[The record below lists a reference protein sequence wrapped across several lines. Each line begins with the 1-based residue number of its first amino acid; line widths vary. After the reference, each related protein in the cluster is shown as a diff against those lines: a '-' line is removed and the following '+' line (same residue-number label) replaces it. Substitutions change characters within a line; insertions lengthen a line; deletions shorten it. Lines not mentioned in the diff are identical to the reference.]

1 MMNDEMLL
9 LLLVVLSLVAVG
21 LRVLLAKKQGKP
33 VSVFWTVQELVFPVL
48 LLAALVLLKT
58 GQDVVFELIM
68 LGLVEELVFSFLRLR
83 ARKKETQ

>member
-1 MMNDEMLL
+1 MYDEMLL
-9 LLLVVLSLVAVG
+9 LLLVALSLLAVG

-48 LLAALVLLKT
+48 LLVALVLLKN
-58 GQDVVFELIM
+58 GQDVVFELVM

-83 ARKKETQ
+83 AQKKKAQ